1 MTNPHGK
8 RRGTRDMFARD
19 FRKRGMIPLSTYMKC
34 YKNGDIVDIKGCG
47 TVTKGM
53 PHKVY
58 HGKTGR
64 VYNVTKRAVG
74 VIVNKRVRGT
84 ILAKKINLRVEHI
97 RHSKCRDDFL
107 NRVVKNE
114 LVKKEAKASGVY
126 VCTRRAPVVPRSS
139 HTVKGKGIVVEEV
152 CPIRYEFIA

>member
-19 FRKRGMIPLSTYMKC
+19 FRKRGLIPLSTYMKV

-53 PHKVY
+53 PYKAY

-64 VYNVTKRAVG
+64 VYNNTNSSLSDIINSACLSMVCFVWHTLCD
-74 VIVNKRVRGT
+74 GT
-84 ILAKKINLRVEHI
+84 TTFDVDNVSIL
-97 RHSKCRDDFL
+97 
-107 NRVVKNE
+107 
-114 LVKKEAKASGVY
+114 
-126 VCTRRAPVVPRSS
+126 
-139 HTVKGKGIVVEEV
+139 
-152 CPIRYEFIA
+152 

>member
-1 MTNPHGK
+1 MGTNPKGI
-8 RRGTRDMFARD
+8 RRGTRYMFSKD
-19 FRKRGMIPLSTYMKC
+19 FRKKGVIGLKTYFAC
-34 YKNGDIVDIKGCG
+34 YRKGDIVDIKGDG
-47 TVTKGM
+47 AIQKGM

-74 VIVNKRVRGT
+74 VIVNKRVKGR
-84 ILAKKINLRVEHI
+84 IIAKKINLRVEHI

-114 LVKKEAKASGVY
+114 LVKKEAKASGIFV
-126 VCTRRAPVVPRSS
+126 
-139 HTVKGKGIVVEEV
+139 
-152 CPIRYEFIA
+152 

>member
-74 VIVNKRVRGT
+74 VIVNKRVRGS

-97 RHSKCRDDFL
+97 SHSKCRDDFL

-114 LVKKEAKASGVY
+114 LVKKEAKATGVF
-126 VCTRRAPVVPRSS
+126 VSTRRAPVVPRSA
-139 HTVKGKGIVVEEV
+139 HTVKGKGITEEEV

>member
-1 MTNPHGK
+1 
-8 RRGTRDMFARD
+8 MFARD
-19 FRKRGMIPLSTYMKC
+19 FRKRGVIALSTYMKC

-53 PHKVY
+53 PHKIY

-64 VYNVTKRAVG
+64 IYNVTKRAVG
-74 VIVNKRVRGT
+74 VIVNKKVRGE

-107 NRVVKNE
+107 QRVVRNE
-114 LVKKEAKASGVY
+114 IVKKEAKASGVF
-126 VCTRRAPVVPRSS
+126 VCTRRAPVNPRTA
-139 HTVKGKGIVVEEV
+139 HTVKGKGIEIEEV
-152 CPIRYEFIA
+152 CPVRYEFIA